1 MEHIKQIPGQNLFAK
16 KRFTFTVVLIGFIS
30 LFWAAAHIANYSV
43 IGGLL
48 APPRAIYWMINNLVP
63 TADSWTRMPTIIN
76 RLVETALVSVAV
88 TVCAAICALM
98 FSLLGTK
105 TLKVNAVI
113 GRLVRMIA
121 AIFRAIPEVVWA
133 ILFMF
138 SFGQNILTGFFALFF
153 YTFGTMTRAFIETID
168 EVSGNC
174 VEALQATGAG
184 SVQVVF
190 QGIVPSSITMV
201 ISWVLYMIETNIRA
215 ATLIGLLTGTGIGA
229 LFNLYYTRLDYG
241 SAALV
246 VYTTAI
252 LVIAIEMVS
261 NQIRKVIL

>member
-1 MEHIKQIPGQNLFAK
+1 MFAK
-16 KRFTFTVVLIGFIS
+16 KKLTFTLSILGVVA
-30 LFWAAAHIANYSV
+30 LFWLATYV
-43 IGGLL
+43 TDYDVLGGAL
-48 APPRAIYWMINNLVP
+48 APPRAIYWMVNNLVP
-63 TADSWTRMPTIIN
+63 TADSWVRMPTILS
-76 RLVETALVSVAV
+76 RLLETALVSVAV
-88 TVCAAICALM
+88 TVCAAACALL

-105 TLKVNAVI
+105 TMKVNGI
-113 GRLVRMIA
+113 ISRLVRIIA

-174 VEALQATGAG
+174 VEALQATGA
-184 SVQVVF
+184 SSMQVVF
-190 QGIVPSSITMV
+190 QGIVPSAITVV
-201 ISWVLYMIETNIRA
+201 ISWILYMIETNIRA

-246 VYTTAI
+246 VYTTAV
-252 LVIAIEMVS
+252 LVIGIELVS